1 MLAARGG
8 SLDLVELLLARGA
21 QPNMKNETGTTAL
34 LVAARHNRPAIAQA
48 LLRRGAMINATDRQ
62 GWTALMYA
70 ASLGHGVTV
79 RTLLNSGA
87 DPRLVNKEGWTASM
101 YAAQG
106 QRAAVD
112 PSQTAFNISDHRNR
126 FGHQHQRMVGEQD
139 FGEILALL
147 KQAEEKPYS
156 HRHRTARSSIARF

>member
-1 MLAARGG
+1 
-8 SLDLVELLLARGA
+8 
-21 QPNMKNETGTTAL
+21 MKNETGATAL

-48 LLRRGAMINATDRQ
+48 LLRRGATINATDRQ

-70 ASLGHGVTV
+70 ASLGHSVTV
-79 RTLLNSGA
+79 RTLLNGGA
-87 DPRLVNKEGWTASM
+87 DPRLVNKQGWTASM

-112 PSQTAFNISDHRNR
+112 PSQTAPNIPERRNR
-126 FGHQHQRMVGEQD
+126 FGQQRQRMGGEQD

-156 HRHRTARSSIARF
+156 RRHRTAHSSVARF